1 MSERR
6 GIRSDIILLTASIIW
21 GFAFA
26 FQKKGMDFI
35 GPFLFTGLRFILGSL
50 VVLPFLFRKGEQGGF
65 KESIILGFLLFAGV
79 SLQQVGIVYTT
90 AGKAG
95 FITGLYVVFVP
106 VAGYLMGIRTRR
118 FTWIGA
124 GLAIVGLY
132 LLSIR
137 GRFYPEKGDL
147 LVLLGAVF
155 WTFHVIYIS
164 KFTKGKDPLKLA
176 FGQFLVCGILGMGV
190 AFVLEDISMSGVFNA
205 GIPLLYAGVLSSGI
219 AYTLQVVG
227 QKRAHPSHAAVILS
241 LESLFAAIGGFLL
254 LHEVMTPKEILGAAL
269 MLTGMMISHFS

>member
-106 VAGYLMGIRTRR
+106 VVGYLMGIRTRR
-118 FTWIGA
+118 LTWIGA

>member
-106 VAGYLMGIRTRR
+106 VVGYLMGIRTRR
-118 FTWIGA
+118 LTWIGA

-227 QKRAHPSHAAVILS
+227 QKKAHPSHAAVILS

-269 MLTGMMISHFS
+269 MLTGMIISHFS

>member
-190 AFVLEDISMSGVFNA
+190 AFVLEDISMSGVFDA

>member
-227 QKRAHPSHAAVILS
+227 QKKAHPSHAAVILS

-254 LHEVMTPKEILGAAL
+254 LHEVMTLKEILGAAL

>member
-1 MSERR
+1 VSERR

-106 VAGYLMGIRTRR
+106 VVGYLMGIRTRR
-118 FTWIGA
+118 LTWIGA

-190 AFVLEDISMSGVFNA
+190 AFVLEDISMSGVFDA

-254 LHEVMTPKEILGAAL
+254 LHEVMNPKEILGAAL

>member
-1 MSERR
+1 VSERR

-106 VAGYLMGIRTRR
+106 VVGYLMGIRTRR
-118 FTWIGA
+118 LTWIGA

-227 QKRAHPSHAAVILS
+227 QKKAHPSHAAVILS

-269 MLTGMMISHFS
+269 MLTGMIISHFS

>member
-190 AFVLEDISMSGVFNA
+190 AFVLEDISMSGVFNT

>member
-35 GPFLFTGLRFILGSL
+35 GPFLFTGLRFLLGSL

-190 AFVLEDISMSGVFNA
+190 AFVLEDISMSGVINT

-254 LHEVMTPKEILGAAL
+254 LHEVMTPREILGAAL

>member
-1 MSERR
+1 VSERR

-35 GPFLFTGLRFILGSL
+35 GPFLFTGLRFLLGSL

-190 AFVLEDISMSGVFNA
+190 AFVLEDISMSGVINT

-254 LHEVMTPKEILGAAL
+254 LHEVMTPREILGAAL

>member
-35 GPFLFTGLRFILGSL
+35 GPFLFTGLRFLLGSL

-190 AFVLEDISMSGVFNA
+190 AFVLEDISMSGVFNT

-254 LHEVMTPKEILGAAL
+254 LHEVMTPREILGAAL

>member
-1 MSERR
+1 VSERR

-106 VAGYLMGIRTRR
+106 VVGYLMGIRTRR
-118 FTWIGA
+118 LTWIGA

>member
-1 MSERR
+1 VSERR

-190 AFVLEDISMSGVFNA
+190 AFVLEDISMSGVFDA